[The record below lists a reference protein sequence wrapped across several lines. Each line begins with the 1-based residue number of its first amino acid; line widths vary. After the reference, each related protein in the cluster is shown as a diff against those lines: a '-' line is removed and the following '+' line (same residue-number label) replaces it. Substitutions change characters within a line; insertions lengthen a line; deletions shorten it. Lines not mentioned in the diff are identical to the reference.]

1 MPQESFSFI
10 YLFIYFRGC
19 VLTPLFFHFFVYSK
33 NACTIQFFK
42 KSIKGR
48 VCSIK
53 QMKGRTTESQAIKS
67 LAYVIVNAT
76 QASFFYHFG
85 VFHLMMTQNTLTVLP
100 EGNNG

>member
-1 MPQESFSFI
+1 MSSPHCFFTFLFTAKMRVLFS
-10 YLFIYFRGC
+10 
-19 VLTPLFFHFFVYSK
+19 
-33 NACTIQFFK
+33 FFK

>member
-1 MPQESFSFI
+1 MSSLHCFFTFLFTAKMGALFSF
-10 YLFIYFRGC
+10 
-19 VLTPLFFHFFVYSK
+19 
-33 NACTIQFFK
+33 FK
-42 KSIKGR
+42 IIKGR

-53 QMKGRTTESQAIKS
+53 QMKGRSTQSQAIKS

-85 VFHLMMTQNTLTVLP
+85 VFHLIMTQNTLTILP

>member
-1 MPQESFSFI
+1 
-10 YLFIYFRGC
+10 
-19 VLTPLFFHFFVYSK
+19 
-33 NACTIQFFK
+33 
-42 KSIKGR
+42 
-48 VCSIK
+48 
-53 QMKGRTTESQAIKS
+53 MKGRTTESQAIKS

>member
-1 MPQESFSFI
+1 MSSPHCFFTFLFTAKMGVLFSF
-10 YLFIYFRGC
+10 LK
-19 VLTPLFFHFFVYSK
+19 T
-33 NACTIQFFK
+33 
-42 KSIKGR
+42 IKGR

-53 QMKGRTTESQAIKS
+53 QMKGRSTQSQAIKS